1 MGKQLKMDLKKAEEE
16 TKYDDSLF
24 VEELDDLDNIDDI
37 DEESECL
44 LYKTRLRKLVKDIS
58 EFDNFDGIQLSKEGM
73 ERLQKVS
80 KFLISMLIF
89 ETIGDLNKIGKKKI
103 VPQNIDNA
111 LDNITSKSSAIDIA
125 LNLLD
130 KDISQLKNLKNSM
143 SVLKANRFINK

>member
-143 SVLKANRFINK
+143 SVNKANRFINK